1 MSRIHALPEDLV
13 ARIAA
18 GEVVERPA
26 SILKELVEN
35 SLDAG
40 ATHIAVSIEGAG
52 RNLIRISDNGCGMTK
67 DDATMALKRHAT
79 SKISSFDDLESLHTF
94 GFRGEALPSIAAVS
108 RLTLTTRC
116 EEDEAGWKVE
126 IEGGKITGELPVP
139 REVGTTIE
147 VRDIFFNTPARFKFL
162 KSDGTERAQCLRV
175 MEEMIFSIPA
185 VTFELQ
191 VEKAKP
197 TVFRGFVESDRPEA
211 HTEALKTRL
220 IEAWGSRW
228 ARSFLSV
235 YKETPHFRAMGVVTN
250 QGGHQATSRYQ
261 FLYVNKRP
269 VTNRRLARAI
279 YDAYQGQ
286 LPSLRH
292 PGWALFVDLNP
303 STIDV
308 NVHPSKREVKLT
320 HESELYAF
328 LNSAVKDALRGT
340 PPAMSRS
347 AVSAPLGTT
356 QTAREPGSPYKAS
369 PAPTS
374 IASPAGWSRPEST
387 AFENAPLAEPRTSPA
402 RETTP
407 AFPEFAVAETRPEL
421 ADLRDPE
428 LVVVAQLRKTY
439 IVAQTQQGLILVDQH
454 AAAEQAAYERLL
466 FNLKAEKRAVQM
478 LLVPFTWEVAMS
490 LKPHVESNL
499 ERLTRMGFVIEAFG
513 GNTFIVKAVPAN
525 LSEGLD
531 LHSLLD
537 GLSDELSSNHRA
549 ADLDHRVA
557 AMAACKASVKAGDPL
572 TNAASQQIIRQLALC
587 ASPFTCP
594 HGRPTVVRFPY
605 SELDRRFRRA

>member
-1 MSRIHALPEDLV
+1 MAPRIHALPDDLV

-40 ATHIAVSIEGAG
+40 ATHVSVLIEGAG
-52 RNLIRISDNGCGMTK
+52 RTLIRITDNGCGMTK
-67 DDATMALKRHAT
+67 ADAMMALQRHAT
-79 SKISSFDDLESLHTF
+79 SKISSFDDLESLHTY
-94 GFRGEALPSIAAVS
+94 GFRGEALPSVAAVS
-108 RLTLTTRC
+108 RMTLITRA
-116 EEDEAGWKVE
+116 EEEEVGTKIE
-126 IEGGKITGELPVP
+126 IEGGKVIAETPTP

-175 MEEMIFSIPA
+175 MEEMIFSSPA

-191 VEKAKP
+191 TEKARP
-197 TVFRGFVESDRPEA
+197 TIFRGFVESDRAEA

-220 IEAWGSRW
+220 IEAWGARW
-228 ARSFLSV
+228 ARSFLPV
-235 YKETPHFRAMGVVTN
+235 YQETPHFRLSGVVTN
-250 QGGHQATSRYQ
+250 QTGHQATPRYQ

-269 VTNRRLARAI
+269 VTNRRLSRAI

-292 PGWALFVDLNP
+292 PGWALFLDVAP
-303 STIDV
+303 ETVDV

-328 LNSAVKDALRGT
+328 LNGGIKNALHGVIST
-340 PPAMSRS
+340 SSHQNMI
-347 AVSAPLGTT
+347 SAPVGSPRGL
-356 QTAREPGSPYKAS
+356 REPSAPYKPVPLSVISPSTAEPVPVTDF
-369 PAPTS
+369 PAP
-374 IASPAGWSRPEST
+374 ST
-387 AFENAPLAEPRTSPA
+387 TV
-402 RETTP
+402 TP
-407 AFPEFAVAETRPEL
+407 SFPEFDTSQMQPEL
-421 ADLRDPE
+421 VDLRDPE
-428 LVVVAQLRKTY
+428 LMVLAQLRKTY
-439 IVAQTQQGLILVDQH
+439 LVAQTRQGLILVDQH
-454 AAAEQAAYERLL
+454 AAAEKAAYERLL
-466 FNLKAEKRAVQM
+466 FNLKADKRAVQM
-478 LLVPFTWEVAMS
+478 LLVPFTWEVAIS
-490 LKPHVESNL
+490 LKPQVEASL
-499 ERLTRMGFVIEAFG
+499 ERLTRMGFVIEEFG
-513 GNTFIVKAVPAN
+513 GGTFIVKAMPAHLPEN
-525 LSEGLD
+525 TD

-537 GLSDELSSNHRA
+537 GLSDELGSHHRA
-549 ADLDHRVA
+549 DDLDHRLA
-557 AMAACKASVKAGDPL
+557 AMTACKASVKAGDVL
-572 TNAASQQIIRQLALC
+572 SNNAAQQIIRQLSLC

>member
-1 MSRIHALPEDLV
+1 MPSRIHALPEELV
-13 ARIAA
+13 SRIAA

-40 ATHIAVSIEGAG
+40 STHIAVSIEGAG
-52 RNLIRISDNGCGMTK
+52 RNLIRISDNGSGMTQE
-67 DDATMALKRHAT
+67 DALMALKRHAT
-79 SKISSFDDLESLHTF
+79 SKITSFDDLESLHTY

-108 RLTLTTRC
+108 RLTLTTRS
-116 EEDEAGWKVE
+116 EDDDAGWKID
-126 IEGGKITGELPVP
+126 IEGGKVTSAMPFP

-147 VRDIFFNTPARFKFL
+147 VRDVFFNTPARFKFL

-175 MEEMIFSIPA
+175 MEEMIFSSPS

-211 HTEALKTRL
+211 HTDALKTRL

-228 ARSFLSV
+228 ARNFLPV
-235 YKETPHFRAMGVVTN
+235 YQETPHFRVSGTVTN

-269 VTNRRLARAI
+269 VTNRRLSRAI

-292 PGWALFVDLNP
+292 PGWALFLEVAP
-303 STIDV
+303 ETIDV

-320 HESELYAF
+320 HESELYGF

-340 PPAMSRS
+340 PPSAGRS
-347 AVSAPLGTT
+347 NAVPVGAPRHVAQETGGAYKAAPL
-356 QTAREPGSPYKAS
+356 ASSSPS
-369 PAPTS
+369 
-374 IASPAGWSRPEST
+374 GWARPENT
-387 AFENAPLAEPRTSPA
+387 AFETIPESAPAA
-402 RETTP
+402 TP
-407 AFPEFAVAETRPEL
+407 AFPQFAVAETRPEL

-428 LVVVAQLRKTY
+428 LFVLAQLRKTY
-439 IVAQTQQGLILVDQH
+439 IVAQTKQGLILVDQH

-466 FNLKAEKRAVQM
+466 FNLKADKRAVQM

-490 LKPHVESNL
+490 LKPHVEANL
-499 ERLTRMGFVIEAFG
+499 ERLTRMGFLVEEFG
-513 GNTFIVKAVPAN
+513 GNTFIVKAVPAH
-525 LSEGLD
+525 LPEGID

-537 GLSDELSSNHRA
+537 GLSDELTSNHRA
-549 ADLDHRVA
+549 ADLDHRLA
-557 AMAACKASVKAGDPL
+557 AMTACKASVKAGDPL
-572 TNAASQQIIRQLALC
+572 DNNAAAQIIRQLTLC
-587 ASPFTCP
+587 SSPFTCP

>member
-1 MSRIHALPEDLV
+1 MPSRIHALPEELV

-40 ATHIAVSIEGAG
+40 STHIAVSIEGAG
-52 RNLIRISDNGCGMTK
+52 RTLIRITDNGSGMTK
-67 DDATMALKRHAT
+67 EDALMALKRHAT
-79 SKISSFDDLESLHTF
+79 SKISSFDDLESLHTY
-94 GFRGEALPSIAAVS
+94 GFRGEALPSMAAVS
-108 RLTLTTRC
+108 RLTLLTRA
-116 EEDEAGWKVE
+116 EEEETGWKIE
-126 IEGGKITGELPVP
+126 IEGGKVVSTSPTP
-139 REVGTTIE
+139 RDVGTTIE
-147 VRDIFFNTPARFKFL
+147 VRDVFFNTPARFKFL

-175 MEEMIFSIPA
+175 MEEMIFSSPA

-292 PGWALFVDLNP
+292 PGWALFLDVAP
-303 STIDV
+303 ETVDV

-328 LNSAVKDALRGT
+328 LNSAVKEALRGM
-340 PPAMSRS
+340 PPSMSRTNVS
-347 AVSAPLGTT
+347 VPVGAPQTVARESGASYQAASLSAPSSLG
-356 QTAREPGSPYKAS
+356 
-369 PAPTS
+369 S
-374 IASPAGWSRPEST
+374 IHSESA
-387 AFENAPLAEPRTSPA
+387 AFENLPESSSAAA
-402 RETTP
+402 P
-407 AFPEFAVAETRPEL
+407 AFLEFATEETRPEL

-428 LVVVAQLRKTY
+428 LLVLAQLRKTY
-439 IVAQTQQGLILVDQH
+439 IVAQTRQGLILVDQH

-466 FNLKAEKRAVQM
+466 FNLKADKRAVQI
-478 LLVPFTWEVAMS
+478 LLVPFTWEVALS
-490 LKPHVESNL
+490 LKPHVEANL
-499 ERLTRMGFVIEAFG
+499 ERLQRMGFIIEEFG
-513 GNTFIVKAVPAN
+513 GETFIVKAVPAH
-525 LSEGLD
+525 LSEGID

-537 GLSDELSSNHRA
+537 GLSDELTSNHRA
-549 ADLDHRVA
+549 ADLDHRLA

-572 TNAASQQIIRQLALC
+572 NNNAAQQIIRQLALC
-587 ASPFTCP
+587 SSPFTCP

-605 SELDRRFRRA
+605 NELDRRFRRS

>member
-1 MSRIHALPEDLV
+1 MPSRIHALPEDLV

-52 RNLIRISDNGCGMTK
+52 RNLIRITDNGSGMTR
-67 DDATMALKRHAT
+67 DDALMALKRHAT
-79 SKISSFDDLESLHTF
+79 SKISSFDDLESLHTY
-94 GFRGEALPSIAAVS
+94 GFRGEALPSVAAVS
-108 RLTLTTRC
+108 RLTMITRSD
-116 EEDEAGWKVE
+116 EDEAGVKIE
-126 IEGGKITGELPVP
+126 IEGGKVVREMPSP
-139 REVGTTIE
+139 REVGTTLE
-147 VRDIFFNTPARFKFL
+147 VRDVFFNTPARFKFL
-162 KSDGTERAQCLRV
+162 KSDTTERAQALRV
-175 MEEMIFSIPA
+175 MEEMIFSSPA

-197 TVFRGFVESDRPEA
+197 TVFRGFVESIRPEA

-228 ARSFLSV
+228 ARSFSPV
-235 YKETPHFRAMGVVTN
+235 YAETPHFRVSGVVTN
-250 QGGHQATSRYQ
+250 QGGHQSTARYQ

-292 PGWALFVDLNP
+292 PGWALFLEVAP
-303 STIDV
+303 ETVDV

-328 LNSAVKDALRGT
+328 LNAAIKDALRGT
-340 PPAMSRS
+340 PPMTPRS
-347 AVSAPLGTT
+347 NAQFVPAGFPPHF
-356 QTAREPGSPYKAS
+356 ARESGAS
-369 PAPTS
+369 YRAAPVPATLTPSSWTRPDPAPF
-374 IASPAGWSRPEST
+374 ESALAT
-387 AFENAPLAEPRTSPA
+387 APS
-402 RETTP
+402 
-407 AFPEFAVAETRPEL
+407 FPEFAAAETRPEL

-428 LVVVAQLRKTY
+428 LFVIAQLRKTY

-454 AAAEQAAYERLL
+454 AAAEKVAYERLL
-466 FNLKAEKRAVQM
+466 FNLKADKRAVQM

-490 LKPHVESNL
+490 LRPQVESSL
-499 ERLTRMGFVIEAFG
+499 ERLTRMGFIIEEFG
-513 GNTFIVKAVPAN
+513 GNTFIVKALPAH
-525 LSEGLD
+525 LPEDVD

-537 GLSDELSSNHRA
+537 GLSDELTSHHRA
-549 ADLDHRVA
+549 DDLDHRLA
-557 AMAACKASVKAGDPL
+557 AMTACKASVKAGDVL
-572 TNAASQQIIRQLALC
+572 NNSASQQIIRQLALC
-587 ASPFTCP
+587 AAPFTCP